1 MFLYKHGE
9 NIFDPQKATYSTS
22 EKTSR
27 LSKSE
32 TKILQYLIDNCGE
45 IVSRETLLQIGWP
58 GKFVVP
64 NSLNVSIGNL
74 RKAFGQDR
82 AIIITIKDKG
92 FTIKDDNFIRH
103 PIEPEAIRECDPE
116 SDDVQYSASEEE
128 EASDIEQEISPRQSL
143 PTWKIV
149 CYNLLILVILFGVA
163 LGLGSWKSP
172 PCVTINSDLTICGD
186 IKYLNI
192 NNLTE
197 NLPRNDATYTHV
209 Y

>member
-9 NIFDPQKATYSTS
+9 NIFDPQKATYSTP

-74 RKAFGQDR
+74 RKVFRQDR

-103 PIEPEAIRECDPE
+103 QIEPEAIREFDPE
-116 SDDVQYSASEEE
+116 SNEVQYSAN
-128 EASDIEQEISPRQSL
+128 DKEQEISPRQSL

-149 CYNLLILVILFGVA
+149 CYSLLILVILFGIA
-163 LGLGSWKSP
+163 LGLGSWKRP

-186 IKYLNI
+186 IEFLNI
-192 NNLTE
+192 KE
-197 NLPRNDATYTHV
+197 LP
-209 Y
+209 